1 MARQRKP
8 KDETVD
14 QARIRQLLESI
25 ANNAD
30 RSEKTSWNRKMDNMI
45 KLIAKLRPLEEKIIE
60 LEEQKLPIIDDVN
73 LLRQVMVKECVHPF
87 DHLTYFENHVRCKFC
102 DRRISVPREFI
113 DGNEEEV

>member
-8 KDETVD
+8 ENETLEETHT
-14 QARIRQLLESI
+14 RQLLESI

-45 KLIAKLRPLEEKIIE
+45 KLITRLRPLEERVLEIE
-60 LEEQKLPIIDDVN
+60 QQKLPIIDDIQA
-73 LLRQVMVKECVHPF
+73 LRQLMIKECVHPY

-102 DRRISVPREFI
+102 ERRISIPREFI
-113 DGNEEEV
+113 DD